1 MSMTKNIRYAL
12 IRVGIGAL
20 AVLFLLAFMTLA
32 GCTSGTKDIARAA
45 NNTNELAQRI
55 GEDARIGK
63 AALQTNP
70 QDVSL
75 AVQSFDKI
83 AQSARDIN
91 HETKKVHEALSKV
104 EDTAPWWA
112 SALGNLTILAA
123 ILAAAILAI
132 KFWPVLAVFLAG
144 VKWLEWLIP
153 KPTRI
158 AAERD
163 YELYRE
169 ADEPHRDAQRDRILA
184 ARMNP
189 YYDAAWRR
197 AERKAR
203 LGAKA

>member
-1 MSMTKNIRYAL
+1 MTKNIRHAL

-45 NNTNELAQRI
+45 GNTQTLAAGILAHTEALAPLVAENPEATGHVKAI
-55 GEDARIGK
+55 G
-63 AALQTNP
+63 QN
-70 QDVSL
+70 
-75 AVQSFDKI
+75 
-83 AQSARDIN
+83 ARDIQI
-91 HETKKVHEALSKV
+91 EAGKVQTALPKV
-104 EDTAPWWA
+104 EDKTPWWA
-112 SALGNLTILAA
+112 TALGNLTWIAL
-123 ILAAAILAI
+123 IVAAAVLAI

-163 YELYRE
+163 YELYRA
-169 ADEPHRDAQRDRILA
+169 ADEPNRDAQRDRILA

-203 LGAKA
+203 LGDKA